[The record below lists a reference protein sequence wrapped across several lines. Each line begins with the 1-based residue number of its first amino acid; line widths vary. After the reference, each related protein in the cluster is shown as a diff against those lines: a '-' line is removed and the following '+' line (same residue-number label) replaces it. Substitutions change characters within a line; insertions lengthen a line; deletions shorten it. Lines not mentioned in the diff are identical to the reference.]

1 MTDSPPKT
9 WVSDLRPGALINAP
23 FLTLAKSARR
33 GRKGTYLSVTLAD
46 RTGSIEARVWDRA
59 DALNAVFQPRD
70 FIMVRG
76 ETVSFEGQ
84 LQVNIFDV
92 RVVDPTTVHLP
103 DFMPASRWAP
113 QALLAQLVDLIEAH
127 VHSAPIKTLL
137 LNILNAPELQ
147 PKLLLSPAATRNHHA
162 YLSGLIEHV
171 LSMSRLAVLL
181 STHYHAYYPNL
192 LDPSLLIAGCVLHD
206 LAKVHELS
214 FERGFSYSDEGN
226 LLGHLVMGI
235 DIVSAFAAEIPD
247 FPPDLTLR
255 LKHLVASHH
264 EKLEYGSPK
273 VPQTV
278 EAIILHHIDNLDAKV
293 NQLHGVIDRHLNA
306 AQGGAPAPWTERI
319 LSLERALY
327 VGPAQQPWRAPL
339 PLHPTLRGP
348 GLPSDEPPLP
358 VAAPAAGGAAVPR
371 VHQLPL
377 WPPAGLEPSP
387 PPPLPDDLFLHYEPA
402 PQDLADPEDVPPD
415 IDMSEI
421 WPLISTPPPAKPA
434 AAVVAA
440 AAAAAAEDEAPPE
453 PGSAAA
459 DLAAADAAAA
469 QGLDLFSFPLR
480 RRR

>member
-9 WVSDLRPGALINAP
+9 WVTDLRSGALVNAP
-23 FLTLAKSARR
+23 FLAISKTTRR
-33 GRKGTYLSVTLAD
+33 GKRGTYLSVTLAD
-46 RTGSIEARVWDRA
+46 RTGSVEARVWDRA
-59 DALNAVFQPRD
+59 DAISAAFQARD
-70 FIMVRG
+70 FVMVRG
-76 ETVSFEGQ
+76 EVVTFEGQ
-84 LQVNIFDV
+84 LQLSVFDV
-92 RVVDPTTVHLP
+92 RALDPTTLHLP

-113 QALLAQLVDLIEAH
+113 QALLEQLRALVEAH
-127 VHSAPIKTLL
+127 VSSAPIRALL
-137 LNILNAPELQ
+137 LNILQSPELQ

-162 YLSGLIEHV
+162 YLSGLIEHI

-181 STHYHAYYPNL
+181 SNHYHAYYPNL

-206 LAKVHELS
+206 LAKTQELA
-214 FERGFSYSDEGN
+214 FARGFSYTDEGN

-235 DIVSAFAAEIPD
+235 DIVSAFTAQIPD

-293 NQLHGVIDRHLNA
+293 NQLHGVIDRHLSA
-306 AQGGAPAPWTERI
+306 AQGDPTPWTERI
-319 LSLERALY
+319 PSLERALY
-327 VGPAQQPWRAPL
+327 IGPPQQPWRAPL
-339 PLHPTLRGP
+339 PLHPSLRGP
-348 GLPSDEPPLP
+348 GLPSDEP
-358 VAAPAAGGAAVPR
+358 APERASRGAAQPPR
-371 VHQLPL
+371 VQQLPL

-402 PQDLADPEDVPPD
+402 PEDLVDPEDIPPD
-415 IDMSEI
+415 VDLSEI
-421 WPLISTPPPAKPA
+421 WPLLPPPTPA
-434 AAVVAA
+434 PAPSPALT
-440 AAAAAAEDEAPPE
+440 AEEDAEPE

-459 DLAAADAAAA
+459 DLDAAGAA
-469 QGLDLFSFPLR
+469 SQGLDLFSFPLR